1 MAERQKYYITTAIAY
16 PNGAPHIGHAYEVV
30 ATDAIARFKR
40 LDGDDVFFMT
50 GTDEHGLKIQ
60 QAADR
65 AGLSAKALV
74 DEMAQKFRA
83 MADRLECSYDRFI
96 RTTDA
101 DHLVSTHELWR
112 RMEAAGDIYLSKYSG
127 WYSVRDEAYYD
138 EGELTKAA

>member
-30 ATDAIARFKR
+30 AADAIARFKR

-83 MADRLECSYDRFI
+83 MADRLECRGNSDRRKADRVVERRRLDDRSATPASY
-96 RTTDA
+96 
-101 DHLVSTHELWR
+101 R
-112 RMEAAGDIYLSKYSG
+112 R
-127 WYSVRDEAYYD
+127 
-138 EGELTKAA
+138 